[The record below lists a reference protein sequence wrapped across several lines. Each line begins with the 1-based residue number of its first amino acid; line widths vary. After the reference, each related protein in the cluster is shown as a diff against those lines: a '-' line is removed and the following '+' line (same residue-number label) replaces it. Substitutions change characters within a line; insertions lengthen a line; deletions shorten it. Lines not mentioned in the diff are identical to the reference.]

1 LTKFILD
8 IRFGKHIH
16 EIGISSI
23 PNGRL
28 FGWEATANQ
37 HGRCS

>member
-1 LTKFILD
+1 MLD
-8 IRFGKHIH
+8 IRFGNHIP
-16 EIGISSI
+16 EIGIFSI

-28 FGWEATANQ
+28 FGWEATAKQ